1 VVIGFPLCG
10 KGFLHDVG
18 QGHLPSAMGESAA
31 KRSRAC
37 SSLAPMSTAMSCRL
51 APVLAGGV
59 DSVGQPLHGLVDQ
72 AGEQVDQHGL
82 IADPQAAAFGQGGDG
97 VVDDVVAVLI
107 DAGRGKAAH
116 ELCPVQVS
124 TASIRNARCESRAW
138 AAASAVAA
146 ASARMVGQQ
155 DGRGHQIS
163 FVVKVFFVV
172 AGPGRRARSG
182 SGSWSNW
189 LLRLPRRPPAA
200 GIPLCNKDFRHRA
213 GVVAAAAGDTRGR
226 RQRPD
231 RSRPCPACS
240 LPAGVRRG
248 SGPPRRGGS
257 LTGRR
262 ALLTVARASRGW
274 C

>member
-1 VVIGFPLCG
+1 
-10 KGFLHDVG
+10 
-18 QGHLPSAMGESAA
+18 MGESAA

>member
-1 VVIGFPLCG
+1 
-10 KGFLHDVG
+10 
-18 QGHLPSAMGESAA
+18 
-31 KRSRAC
+31 
-37 SSLAPMSTAMSCRL
+37 MSTAMSCRL

-189 LLRLPRRPPAA
+189 LLRLPGARPQQAYPFAIRIFVIVPVSWLLRPATPEGGVSGLIDHDPAQPARCRLAFAADPGRHGA
-200 GIPLCNKDFRHRA
+200 G
-213 GVVAAAAGDTRGR
+213 GR
-226 RQRPD
+226 
-231 RSRPCPACS
+231 
-240 LPAGVRRG
+240 
-248 SGPPRRGGS
+248 
-257 LTGRR
+257 
-262 ALLTVARASRGW
+262 
-274 C
+274 